1 MEGAHGCRQT
11 HGVRTRA
18 SRRAHHQ
25 RADLTIGHRY
35 YDQDELPDDADE
47 LRAED
52 KARRRI
58 CRHMPGDPEC
68 DCKNKNDKE
77 DEDDDDKFC

>member
-1 MEGAHGCRQT
+1 MG
-11 HGVRTRA
+11 
-18 SRRAHHQ
+18 
-25 RADLTIGHRY
+25 RY
-35 YDQDELPDDADE
+35 IDHDNEPDDADE